1 MAAKR
6 SPKRDKAFE
15 IWRDSNKT
23 ISPKEIAKQL
33 EVTET
38 LVRKWKCQDKWN
50 EKINS
55 NVTNQTKGN
64 VTKRGAPKR
73 NKNSVGHG
81 APKANKNA
89 VTTGAYETIWMDC
102 LTDKEK
108 ALCETINTDTLAQ
121 VNEDL
126 RLLTIRERRMMERIQ
141 RLMDG
146 LTEKERKILQELQ
159 IQKNPV
165 EIYDEKTGTSKV
177 VIIPEPKMVITEITE
192 VECRKIDDILKV
204 EQALTQVQEK
214 KARSIMVKHKI
225 VYDNEVLN
233 LRERELKLKEW

>member
-23 ISPKEIAKQL
+23 IPPKEIAKQL

-38 LVRKWKCQDKWN
+38 LVRKWKCQDKWD

-55 NVTNQTKGN
+55 NITNQSKGN
-64 VTKRGAPKR
+64 ITKRGAPKG

-108 ALCETINTDTLAQ
+108 ALCETINTDMLAQ
-121 VNEDL
+121 IEEEL
-126 RLLTIRERRMMERIQ
+126 WLITIRERRMMERIQ

-165 EIYDEKTGTSKV
+165 EVYDEKTGTSKV
-177 VIIPEPKMVITEITE
+177 VIIPEAKMVITEITE

-214 KARSIMVKHKI
+214 KARLIMVKHKI